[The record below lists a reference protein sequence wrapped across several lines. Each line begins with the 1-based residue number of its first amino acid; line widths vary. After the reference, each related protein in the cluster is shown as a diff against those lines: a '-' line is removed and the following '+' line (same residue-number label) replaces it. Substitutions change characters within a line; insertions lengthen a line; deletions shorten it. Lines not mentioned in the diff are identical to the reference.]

1 MSTNAMIIAI
11 VAIIAWAI
19 VRSNQ
24 YRHGGGK
31 PGRRNQGTEPDQLA
45 PSAREIELQHE
56 VEELRERIHV
66 LERIATEDRQPRR
79 LAAEIENLR
88 DS

>member
-1 MSTNAMIIAI
+1 MSNNAMIVAI

-19 VRSNQ
+19 IRSNQ
-24 YRHGGGK
+24 YRHGGVK
-31 PGRRNQGTEPDQLA
+31 FGRRHGSDEPQQLA

-66 LERIATEDRQPRR
+66 LERIATDDRRPKQ
-79 LAAEIENLR
+79 LAAEIESLR
-88 DS
+88 DK

>member
-1 MSTNAMIIAI
+1 MSNNAMVVAI

-19 VRSNQ
+19 IRSNQ
-24 YRHGGGK
+24 YRHGFGK
-31 PGRRNQGTEPDQLA
+31 LGRRRDAADPQQLT

-66 LERIATEDRQPRR
+66 LERIATDDRRPKQ
-79 LAAEIENLR
+79 LAAEIESLR
-88 DS
+88 DK